1 MYGAQDPGNWQSF
14 TNRADV
20 KGLPLNEQKDQ
31 FLKEQINFQNMM
43 EAIRAQAHVG
53 GIRNNPI
60 VNVAFNGDL
69 DVISGFTSSL
79 LVNYTFPV
87 TVIQAGI
94 PTIKVP
100 NGLQGNGN
108 ESTITYGYVSSP
120 SPTSLLFTYSQLG
133 NANGQGDIGANELAV
148 NTELF
153 GAITTSPS
161 TPVEDTYTS
170 VVGTYNSGAGGTG
183 GQDIDATIE
192 VSALQTVTSIIVT
205 GNSSGVFQPGNTLT
219 FAGSDLGGTGS
230 LIVTL
235 RAADITGDTLAF
247 TATTD
252 VNIEGGS
259 IVNASDGRPPYAIF
273 RSNVTKTALAE

>member
-31 FLKEQINFQNMM
+31 FLKEQVNFQNMM
-43 EAIRAQAHVG
+43 EAVRAQSHVG

-60 VNVAFNGDL
+60 VNVAFNGTDL
-69 DVISGFTSSL
+69 DVISGFTSGL

-87 TVIQAGI
+87 TVTGT

-108 ESTITYGYVSSP
+108 ESTITYGYSSSP
-120 SPTSLLFTYSQLG
+120 SPTSLLFTYTQAA

-153 GAITTSPS
+153 DAITTSPS

-183 GQDIDATIE
+183 GQDIGATIE

-205 GNSSGVFQPGNTLT
+205 SNSSGVFQPGNTLT

-259 IVNASDGRPPYAIF
+259 IVNASDGRPPYARF

>member
-20 KGLPLNEQKDQ
+20 KGLPLNEQTDQ

-43 EAIRAQAHVG
+43 EAVRAQSHVG

-60 VNVAFNGDL
+60 VNVAFNGTDL
-69 DVISGFTSSL
+69 DVISGFTSGL

-87 TVIQAGI
+87 TVTGT

-108 ESTITYGYVSSP
+108 ESTITYGYSSSP
-120 SPTSLLFTYSQLG
+120 SPTSLLFTYTQAA

-153 GAITTSPS
+153 DAITTPPS
-161 TPVEDTYTS
+161 TPAEDTYTD

-183 GQDIDATIE
+183 GQDISATIE

-205 GNSSGVFQPGNTLT
+205 ANSSGVFQPGNTLT

-259 IVNASDGRPPYAIF
+259 IVNASDGRPPYARF

>member
-133 NANGQGDIGANELAV
+133 NANGQGNIGANELAV

>member
-120 SPTSLLFTYSQLG
+120 SPTSLLFTYSQLA

>member
-31 FLKEQINFQNMM
+31 FLKEQVNFQNMM

-60 VNVAFNGDL
+60 VNVAFNGTDL
-69 DVISGFTSSL
+69 DVISGFTSGL

-87 TVIQAGI
+87 TVTGI

-108 ESTITYGYVSSP
+108 ESTITYGYSSSP
-120 SPTSLLFTYSQLG
+120 SPTSLLFTYTQAA

-161 TPVEDTYTS
+161 TPVQDTYTS

>member
-43 EAIRAQAHVG
+43 EAVRAQSHVG

-60 VNVAFNGDL
+60 VNVAFNGTDL
-69 DVISGFTSSL
+69 DVISGFTSGL

-87 TVIQAGI
+87 TVTGT

-108 ESTITYGYVSSP
+108 ESTITYGYSSSP
-120 SPTSLLFTYSQLG
+120 SPTSLLFTYTQAA

-153 GAITTSPS
+153 DAITTPPS
-161 TPVEDTYTS
+161 TPAEDTYTD

-183 GQDIDATIE
+183 GQDIGATIE

-205 GNSSGVFQPGNTLT
+205 ANSSGVFQPGNTLT

-259 IVNASDGRPPYAIF
+259 IVNASDGRPPYARF

>member
-1 MYGAQDPGNWQSF
+1 MLCP
-14 TNRADV
+14 
-20 KGLPLNEQKDQ
+20 
-31 FLKEQINFQNMM
+31 
-43 EAIRAQAHVG
+43 
-53 GIRNNPI
+53 
-60 VNVAFNGDL
+60 
-69 DVISGFTSSL
+69 
-79 LVNYTFPV
+79 
-87 TVIQAGI
+87 
-94 PTIKVP
+94 
-100 NGLQGNGN
+100 
-108 ESTITYGYVSSP
+108 YVSSP

>member
-20 KGLPLNEQKDQ
+20 KGLPLNEQTDQ

-43 EAIRAQAHVG
+43 EAVRAQSHVG

-60 VNVAFNGDL
+60 VNVAFNGTDL
-69 DVISGFTSSL
+69 DVISGFTSGL

-87 TVIQAGI
+87 TVTGT

-108 ESTITYGYVSSP
+108 ESTITYGYSSSP
-120 SPTSLLFTYSQLG
+120 SPTSLLFTYTQAA

-153 GAITTSPS
+153 DAITTPPS
-161 TPVEDTYTS
+161 TPAEDTYTS

-183 GQDIDATIE
+183 GQDISATIE

-205 GNSSGVFQPGNTLT
+205 ANSSGVFQPGNTLT

-259 IVNASDGRPPYAIF
+259 IVNASDGRPPYARF

>member
-43 EAIRAQAHVG
+43 EAVRAQSHVG

-60 VNVAFNGDL
+60 VNVAFNGTDL
-69 DVISGFTSSL
+69 DVISGFTSGL

-87 TVIQAGI
+87 TVTGT

-108 ESTITYGYVSSP
+108 ESTITYGYSSSP
-120 SPTSLLFTYSQLG
+120 SPTSLLFTYTQAA

-153 GAITTSPS
+153 DAITTSPS

-183 GQDIDATIE
+183 GQDISATIE

-205 GNSSGVFQPGNTLT
+205 ANSSGVFQPGNTLT

-259 IVNASDGRPPYAIF
+259 IVNASDGRPPYARF

>member
-133 NANGQGDIGANELAV
+133 NANGQGNIGANELAV

-235 RAADITGDTLAF
+235 RAADITGNTLAF

>member
-20 KGLPLNEQKDQ
+20 KGLPLNEQTDQ

-43 EAIRAQAHVG
+43 EAVRAQSHVG

-60 VNVAFNGDL
+60 VNVAFNGTDL
-69 DVISGFTSSL
+69 DVISGFTSGL

-87 TVIQAGI
+87 TVTGT

-108 ESTITYGYVSSP
+108 ESTITYGYSSSP
-120 SPTSLLFTYSQLG
+120 SPTSLLFTYTQAA

-153 GAITTSPS
+153 DAITTSPS
-161 TPVEDTYTS
+161 TPVEGPYTN

-183 GQDIDATIE
+183 GQDISATIE

-205 GNSSGVFQPGNTLT
+205 ANSSGVFQPGNTLT

-259 IVNASDGRPPYAIF
+259 IVNASDGRPPYARF